1 MPHGLSEEQISQIR
15 EKIADFPEVDEA
27 LLFGSRAKGTQK
39 EGSDIDLVL
48 VGSISHKKLL
58 SLKSSLNDLHTPYL
72 FDVIIY
78 SKIKKEALKK
88 HIDRVGV
95 SIYSKKSA
103 EKSN

>member
-1 MPHGLSEEQISQIR
+1 MPYGLNEEQINQIR
-15 EKIADFPEVDEA
+15 EKFADFPEVEKA

-48 VGSISHKKLL
+48 VGNISHKELL
-58 SLKSSLNDLHTPYL
+58 SLKSSLNDLDTPYM
-72 FDVIIY
+72 FDVVIY
-78 SKIKKEALKK
+78 SNIKKEALKK
-88 HIDRVGV
+88 YINRVGV